1 MSQEEQL
8 VIFWNIQ
15 REKIVSGV
23 GGSAYNDNK
32 MPVAHEESNERV
44 SQNNLSELFSFPGR
58 QTSKMF

>member
-1 MSQEEQL
+1 MSQEEKL
-8 VIFWNIQ
+8 VIFRNIQ
-15 REKIVSGV
+15 RENV